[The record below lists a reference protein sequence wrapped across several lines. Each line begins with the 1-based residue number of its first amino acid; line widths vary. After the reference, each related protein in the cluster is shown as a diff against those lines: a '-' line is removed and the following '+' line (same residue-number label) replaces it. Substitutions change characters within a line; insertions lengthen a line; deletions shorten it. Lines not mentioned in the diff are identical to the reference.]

1 MIAELVVL
9 FGVMLAFMAL
19 GTPVFISMALAEAA
33 YVIAFWP
40 KVPIMVVAQGFIQG
54 LNNYHFAAIVFF
66 FLAGEIMNAGGITDR
81 LLRFTR
87 ACFGHIPGSLS
98 HVNILASMVFA
109 GVSGSAMA
117 DASAIGSIIIP
128 AMKRE
133 GYSGAYSAAVTSAS
147 ATIGPVIPPS
157 IPLVLFGLF
166 AMTSIGRLFI
176 AGIIPGILMGV
187 FLLIASYLISRA
199 RNYPATAWVGFV
211 ELLRA
216 TMSSILALIMPLIVV
231 VGLVGGV
238 ATVSEVGAVAAAY
251 AVIVSMFI
259 YRELS
264 LGKLWQV
271 MCKVGSDG
279 AKVLIIVSIAGLFI
293 WIIGNMGVARLLAGW
308 IGSLTSDPRLILALM
323 AMALLIG
330 GTVLD
335 PVTLFAVFVPIM
347 VPTAAVASIN
357 LTQLGVVAVLATM
370 LGLITPPVG
379 MLVFLTSAQATAP
392 AHHVFKELIPFL
404 GALLLL
410 LVALIVFPQLS
421 LWLPDLLRA

>member
-1 MIAELVVL
+1 MITDLVVL
-9 FGVMLAFMAL
+9 FGVMLLFMAL

-33 YVIAFWP
+33 YIIAFWP

-87 ACFGHIPGSLS
+87 ACLGHIPGSLS

-109 GVSGSAMA
+109 GVSGSSMA

-157 IPLVLFGLF
+157 IPMVLFGLF
-166 AMTSIGRLFI
+166 AMTPIGRLFI

-199 RNYPATAWVGFV
+199 RRYPAAAWVGFT

-251 AVIVSMFI
+251 AMIVSMFI
-259 YRELS
+259 YRQLS

-271 MCKVGSDG
+271 MCKVGADG

-293 WIIGNMGVARLLAGW
+293 WIIGNMGVAVVLAGW
-308 IGSLTSDPRLILALM
+308 IGSLASDPRLVLALM
-323 AMALLIG
+323 AVALLIG

-347 VPTAAVASIN
+347 VPTAAVVSIN

-392 AHHVFKELIPFL
+392 AHHVFKELLPFL

-410 LVALIVFPQLS
+410 LVALIMFPQLS
-421 LWLPDLLRA
+421 LWLPELLRA

>member
-19 GTPVFISMALAEAA
+19 GIPVFISMALAEAA

>member
-1 MIAELVVL
+1 MTVELVVL
-9 FGVMLAFMAL
+9 FGVMLIFMTL
-19 GTPVFISMALAEAA
+19 GTPVFISMVLAEAA
-33 YVIAFWP
+33 YLITFWP
-40 KVPIMVVAQGFIQG
+40 KLPVMVIAQGFVQG

-87 ACFGHIPGSLS
+87 ACFGHIPGGLS

-117 DASAIGSIIIP
+117 DASAIGSIMVP

-166 AMTSIGRLFI
+166 AMTPISRLFI

-187 FLLIASYLISRA
+187 FLLAASYIISRF
-199 RNYPATAWVGFV
+199 RNYPATAWAGLG

-216 TMSSILALIMPLIVV
+216 TIGSILALIMPLIVV

-251 AVIVSMFI
+251 ALIVSLFF

-264 LGKLWQV
+264 LRKLWQV
-271 MCKVGSDG
+271 LCKVGSDA

-293 WIIGNMGVARLLAGW
+293 WIIGNMGVARVLARW
-308 IGSLTSDPRLILALM
+308 IGSLTSNPTLVLGLM
-323 AMALLIG
+323 AVALLIG

-347 VPTAAVASIN
+347 VPTATVVGID
-357 LTQLGVVAVLATM
+357 LTQLGVIAVLSTM
-370 LGLITPPVG
+370 LGLVTPPVG
-379 MLVFLTSAQATAP
+379 MLVFLTAAQATAP
-392 AHHVFKELIPFL
+392 AHHVFKELLPFI
-404 GALLLL
+404 GALFLLL
-410 LVALIVFPQLS
+410 AALIVFPQLS
-421 LWLPDLLRA
+421 LWLPDFLMG

>member
-33 YVIAFWP
+33 YIIAFWP

>member
-9 FGVMLAFMAL
+9 FGVMLIFMAL

-33 YVIAFWP
+33 YIISFWP
-40 KVPIMVVAQGFIQG
+40 KVPIMVIAQGFIQG
-54 LNNYHFAAIVFF
+54 LNNYHFTAIVFF
-66 FLAGEIMNAGGITDR
+66 FLAGEIMNAGGITER

-109 GVSGSAMA
+109 GVSGSSMA

-133 GYSGAYSAAVTSAS
+133 GYPGAYSAAVTSAS

-176 AGIIPGILMGV
+176 AGVIPGILMGV

-199 RNYPATAWVGFV
+199 RKYPATAWMGFA
-211 ELLRA
+211 ELFRA
-216 TMSSILALIMPLIVV
+216 TISSILALVMPLIVV
-231 VGLVGGV
+231 IGLVGGV

-259 YRELS
+259 YRQLS

-271 MCKVGSDG
+271 MCKVGADG

-293 WIIGNMGVARLLAGW
+293 WIIGNMGVARVVAGW
-308 IGSLTSDPRLILALM
+308 IGSLTSDPRMVLALM
-323 AMALLIG
+323 ALVLLIG

-347 VPTAAVASIN
+347 VPTALVVHIN

-379 MLVFLTSAQATAP
+379 MLVFLTSAQASTTAYY
-392 AHHVFKELIPFL
+392 VFKELIPFL
-404 GALLLL
+404 GSLLLL
-410 LVALIVFPQLS
+410 LVALILFPQLS
-421 LWLPDLLRA
+421 LWLPELLGA

>member
-1 MIAELVVL
+1 MIIELVLL
-9 FGVMLAFMAL
+9 FGVMLVFMAL

-33 YVIAFWP
+33 YIVAFWP
-40 KVPIMVVAQGFIQG
+40 KVPIMVVAQGFVQG
-54 LNNYHFAAIVFF
+54 LNNYSFTAIVFF

-87 ACFGHIPGSLS
+87 ACIGHIPGGLS
-98 HVNILASMVFA
+98 HVNIMASMVFA

-133 GYSGAYSAAVTSAS
+133 GYSGSYSAAVTAAS

-166 AMTSIGRLFI
+166 AMTSVGRLFI

-187 FLLIASYLISRA
+187 FLLIASYFISR
-199 RNYPATAWVGFV
+199 RRKYPATAWVGFGEV
-211 ELLRA
+211 LRA

-238 ATVSEVGAVAAAY
+238 ATVSEVGAIAAAY
-251 AVIVSMFI
+251 SLIVSMLV
-259 YRELS
+259 YQELKP
-264 LGKLWQV
+264 GELWRV
-271 MCKVGSDG
+271 ICKVSADS

-293 WIIGNMGVARLLAGW
+293 WIIGNMGVAKVLAVW
-308 IGSLTSDPRLILALM
+308 IESLTSDPKLVLALM
-323 AMALLIG
+323 AVALLLG
-330 GTVLD
+330 GMVLD

-347 VPTAAVASIN
+347 VPTAA
-357 LTQLGVVAVLATM
+357 LATM
-370 LGLITPPVG
+370 LGLLTPPVG

-392 AHHVFKELIPFL
+392 VHHVFKELVPFL

-410 LVALIVFPQLS
+410 LAALIIFPQLS
-421 LWLPDLLRA
+421 LWLPGLLLG

>member
-1 MIAELVVL
+1 MIIELVLL
-9 FGVMLAFMAL
+9 FGVMLVFMAL

-33 YVIAFWP
+33 YIVAFWP
-40 KVPIMVVAQGFIQG
+40 KVPIMVVAQGFVQG
-54 LNNYHFAAIVFF
+54 LNNYSFTAIVFF

-87 ACFGHIPGSLS
+87 ACIGHIPGGLS
-98 HVNILASMVFA
+98 HVNIMASMVFA

-133 GYSGAYSAAVTSAS
+133 GYSGSYSAAVTAAS

-166 AMTSIGRLFI
+166 AMTSVGRLFI

-187 FLLIASYLISRA
+187 FLLIASYFISR
-199 RNYPATAWVGFV
+199 RRKYPATAWVGFGEV
-211 ELLRA
+211 LRA

-238 ATVSEVGAVAAAY
+238 ATVSEVGAIAAAY
-251 AVIVSMFI
+251 SLIVSMLV
-259 YRELS
+259 YQELKP
-264 LGKLWQV
+264 GELWRV
-271 MCKVGSDG
+271 ICKVSADS

-293 WIIGNMGVARLLAGW
+293 WIIGNMGVAKVLAVW
-308 IGSLTSDPRLILALM
+308 IESLTSDPKLVLALM
-323 AMALLIG
+323 AVALLLG
-330 GTVLD
+330 GMVLD

-347 VPTAAVASIN
+347 VPTAAVVGID
-357 LTQLGVVAVLATM
+357 LTQMGVIATLATM
-370 LGLITPPVG
+370 LGLLTPPVG

-392 AHHVFKELIPFL
+392 VHHVFKELVPFL

-410 LVALIVFPQLS
+410 LAALIIFPQLS
-421 LWLPDLLRA
+421 LWLPGLLLG